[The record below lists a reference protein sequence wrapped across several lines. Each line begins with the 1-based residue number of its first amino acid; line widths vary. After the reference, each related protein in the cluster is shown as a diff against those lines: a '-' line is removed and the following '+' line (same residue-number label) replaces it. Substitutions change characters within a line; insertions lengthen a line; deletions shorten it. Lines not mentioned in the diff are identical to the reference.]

1 MVRCLADR
9 TFQLR
14 FAHLWNSIVP
24 GGVYVIEDI
33 ETSYWHL
40 RGTVYNYRLEGET
53 SLVDTFTTM
62 ARSIA
67 DQNVDFSNGYS
78 MQGLSDVFSISF
90 SRNLIVIKKRKYG
103 SREGGHGSSE
113 GHANNALAD
122 CIDQHAVT
130 DCIGSER

>member
-1 MVRCLADR
+1 MERRDDDGD
-9 TFQLR
+9 
-14 FAHLWNSIVP
+14 SIVP

-67 DQNVDFSNGYS
+67 DRNVDFSNGYS

-103 SREGGHGSSE
+103 SREGGHGSREGGHGSSE
-113 GHANNALAD
+113 GHVNNALAD